1 MEMFCKRPFHLWEK
15 EKRIVLPAIELLNF
29 HSSKMDAKP
38 AFDISPQNYPS
49 VLLPWKDKQN
59 KHEKELLHFCGS
71 SFLICYSF
79 TNLLTPGL
87 PALHQRSPGQRANGF
102 LFNCIIS
109 YISESKNPNQRS
121 YLIKI
126 FVTNTWAFTI

>member
-1 MEMFCKRPFHLWEK
+1 MEMFCKRPFHLWER
-15 EKRIVLPAIELLNF
+15 EKRAFLPAIEKPLTSIAQKWLQSLRLMVPF
-29 HSSKMDAKP
+29 KIPIGSSALKVHQHRHK
-38 AFDISPQNYPS
+38 
-49 VLLPWKDKQN
+49 
-59 KHEKELLHFCGS
+59 KELPQKCRS

-109 YISESKNPNQRS
+109 YISENRNPDQRS

-126 FVTNTWAFTI
+126 L

>member
-15 EKRIVLPAIELLNF
+15 EKRVVLPAIELLNF

-38 AFDISPQNYPS
+38 AFDGS
-49 VLLPWKDKQN
+49 LKLPLGLSALEDHQHRHK
-59 KHEKELLHFCGS
+59 KELLHFCGS
-71 SFLICYSF
+71 PFLICYSF

-109 YISESKNPNQRS
+109 YISENRNPDQRS

-126 FVTNTWAFTI
+126 L